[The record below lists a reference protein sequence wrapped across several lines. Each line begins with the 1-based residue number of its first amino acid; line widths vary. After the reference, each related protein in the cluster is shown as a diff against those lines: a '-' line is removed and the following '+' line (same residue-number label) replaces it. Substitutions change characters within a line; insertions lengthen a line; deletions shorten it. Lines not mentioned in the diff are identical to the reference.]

1 MEEKKQVENWADKN
15 VLVTGGG
22 GFVGSHLVDRLLDA
36 KAQVTVVGRSE
47 FPTRLK
53 PVSNKIKYIQTD
65 LSVLD
70 NCRQITKGI
79 DDVFHLAS
87 SVAGIGY
94 NISHHADMFRIN
106 TALNFN
112 MLEASRLENVEKYQ
126 CTSSTCIYPRET
138 IIPTPETEGFV
149 DDPEPTVQGYG
160 WAKRVS
166 EIQARLYAL
175 DYGMNISIIRPTNI
189 YGPRD
194 NFDPLTSHVIPA
206 LIRKMIESENSV
218 TIWGSGNQTRSFIY
232 VKDVT
237 RSMMEIIEK
246 YTNADPINI
255 GTDEEITIHDLAYL
269 ILKLSKRKLKLVF
282 DKTKPEGQ
290 QRKFAD
296 ITKAKKIL
304 NWSPDYTLELG
315 LEKTIEWYSQTAA

>member
-1 MEEKKQVENWADKN
+1 MGNWAGKK

-36 KAQVTVVGRSE
+36 NAHVTVVGKSKY
-47 FPTRLK
+47 PNRLK
-53 PVSNKIKYIQTD
+53 TIFKKIKYLQND

-70 NCRQITKGI
+70 NCRQITEGM
-79 DDVFHLAS
+79 DVVFHLAS

-106 TALNFN
+106 TTLNFN

-194 NFDPLTSHVIPA
+194 NFDPRISHVIPA

-232 VKDVT
+232 VKDVA
-237 RSMMEIIEK
+237 RAMMEMIEK
-246 YTNADPINI
+246 YTTADPLNI

-269 ILKLSKRKLKLVF
+269 ILKLSKRKVKLEF
-282 DKTKPEGQ
+282 DKSKPEGQ

-296 ITKAKKIL
+296 TTKAKKII
-304 NWSPDYTLELG
+304 NWSPEYTLEWG
-315 LEKTIEWYSQTAA
+315 LQKTIEWYKQTAS

>member
-1 MEEKKQVENWADKN
+1 MEEKEQVGNWAGKK

-36 KAQVTVVGRSE
+36 NAHVTVVGKSKY
-47 FPTRLK
+47 PNRLK
-53 PVSNKIKYIQTD
+53 TIFKKIKYLQND

-70 NCRQITKGI
+70 NCRQITEGM
-79 DDVFHLAS
+79 DVVFHLAS

-106 TALNFN
+106 TTLNFN

-194 NFDPLTSHVIPA
+194 NFDPRISHVIPA

-232 VKDVT
+232 VKDVA
-237 RSMMEIIEK
+237 RAMMEMIEK
-246 YTNADPINI
+246 YTTADPLNI

-269 ILKLSKRKLKLVF
+269 ILKLSKRKVKLEF
-282 DKTKPEGQ
+282 DKSKPEGQ

-296 ITKAKKIL
+296 TTKAKKII
-304 NWSPDYTLELG
+304 NWSPEYTLEWG
-315 LEKTIEWYSQTAA
+315 LQKTIEWYKQTAS

>member
-1 MEEKKQVENWADKN
+1 MEEKEQVGNWAGKK

-36 KAQVTVVGRSE
+36 NAHVTVVCKSKY
-47 FPTRLK
+47 PNRLK
-53 PVSNKIKYIQTD
+53 TIFKKIKYLQND

-70 NCRQITKGI
+70 NCRQITEGM
-79 DDVFHLAS
+79 DVVFHLAS

-106 TALNFN
+106 TTLNFN

-194 NFDPLTSHVIPA
+194 NFDPRISHVIPA

-232 VKDVT
+232 VKDVA
-237 RSMMEIIEK
+237 RAMMEMIEK
-246 YTNADPINI
+246 YTTADPLNI

-269 ILKLSKRKLKLVF
+269 ILKLSKRKVKLEF
-282 DKTKPEGQ
+282 DKSKPEGQ

-296 ITKAKKIL
+296 TTKAKKII
-304 NWSPDYTLELG
+304 NWSPEYTLEWG
-315 LEKTIEWYSQTAA
+315 LQKTIEWYKQTAS